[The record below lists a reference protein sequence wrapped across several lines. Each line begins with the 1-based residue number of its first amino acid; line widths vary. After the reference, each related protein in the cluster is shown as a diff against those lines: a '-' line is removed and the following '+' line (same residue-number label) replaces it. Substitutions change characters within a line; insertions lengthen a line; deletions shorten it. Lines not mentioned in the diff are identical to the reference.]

1 MVTIAAEAAL
11 PLQGIRVLDLTR
23 IYSGPYC
30 TFLMA
35 MAGAE
40 VIKVEAPEGEHL
52 RTRNA
57 RAGASLPFPMLNANK
72 RFVTINIKEPRGR
85 DLVRR
90 LAERVDVLVE
100 NFRPGVMEK
109 LGLGRDVL
117 RVINPRLIYASTNGF
132 GGDGPYRDYA
142 AMDLTIQ
149 AVSGVMDSTGF
160 SDNPPVKAGPA
171 IGDFFAGVHL
181 YGAIVSALLHRER
194 TGEAL
199 APEVSML
206 EAIYPSLCSNLA
218 MAMGGGEFV
227 RRTGNR
233 HGGLSQCPY
242 NVYPAADG
250 HFAII
255 CINDRHWRALL
266 KALDREDLDQS
277 RFATSTD
284 RVANMDYIDNEI
296 SRVTSTQTRE
306 ELADKLNAVG
316 VPCGKVQSLAEVI
329 RDPQLH
335 ATGMLREMDH
345 PEFGRL
351 VLSHSAL
358 TYRDHPR
365 SPYRPSGALG
375 GDNKGVFGEIGLGD
389 EDLAGLRSAG
399 II

>member
-1 MVTIAAEAAL
+1 MTNAAGPAL
-11 PLQGIRVLDLTR
+11 PLRGVRVLDLTR

-35 MAGAE
+35 IAGAD

-52 RTRNA
+52 RLRKA

-72 RFVTINIKEPRGR
+72 RFVTVNLKDPRGR
-85 DLVRR
+85 ALVLR
-90 LAERVDVLVE
+90 LAGRADVLIE
-100 NFRPGVMEK
+100 NFRPGVMEEM
-109 LGLGRDVL
+109 GLGREAL
-117 RVINPRLIYASTNGF
+117 RQANPRLIYASTNGF
-132 GGDGPYRDYA
+132 SSAGPYRDYA

-149 AVSGVMDSTGF
+149 ALSGVMDSTGF
-160 SDNPPVKAGPA
+160 ADNPPVKAGPA

-199 APEVSML
+199 SPEVAML

-218 MAMGGGEFV
+218 MAMGGGDFV

-255 CINDRHWRALL
+255 CTSDRHWRALV
-266 KALDREDLDQS
+266 KALGRPDLDQP
-277 RFATSTD
+277 RFATNTE
-284 RVANMDYIDNEI
+284 RVANMDHIDGEL
-296 SRVTSTQTRE
+296 SAVTATLTRAQLTQR
-306 ELADKLNAVG
+306 LNAVG
-316 VPCGKVQSLAEVI
+316 VPCGAVQSLTEVI
-329 RDPQLH
+329 SDPQLH
-335 ATGMLREMDH
+335 ATGMLREFDH
-345 PEFGRL
+345 PEYGRL

-358 TYRDHPR
+358 TYRGHPR
-365 SPYRPSGALG
+365 APYRLSGALG
-375 GDNKGVFGEIGLGD
+375 RDNEEVFGEIGLGRD
-389 EDLAGLRSAG
+389 EVAALREDG

>member
-1 MVTIAAEAAL
+1 MANAAEPAL
-11 PLQGIRVLDLTR
+11 PLKGVRVLDLTR

-40 VIKVEAPEGEHL
+40 IIKVESPEGEHL
-52 RTRNA
+52 RQRKA

-72 RFVTINIKEPRGR
+72 RFVTINLKERRGCE
-85 DLVRR
+85 LVLR
-90 LAERVDVLVE
+90 LAERADVLIE
-100 NFRPGVMEK
+100 NFRPGVMDAM
-109 LGLGRDVL
+109 GLGRAVL
-117 RVINPRLIYASTNGF
+117 RQIQPRLIYASTNGF
-132 GGDGPYRDYA
+132 SSTGPYRDYA

-149 AVSGVMDSTGF
+149 ALSGVMDSTGF
-160 SDNPPVKAGPA
+160 PDNPPVKAGPA

-181 YGAIVSALLHRER
+181 FGAIVAALLHRER

-199 APEVSML
+199 SPEVAML

-218 MAMGGGEFV
+218 MAMGGGDFV

-255 CINDRHWRALL
+255 CTSDRHWRALV
-266 KALDREDLDQS
+266 KALGRQDLDQPG
-277 RFATSTD
+277 FATNTQ
-284 RVANMDYIDNEI
+284 RVANMDYIDGELGKI
-296 SRVTSTQTRE
+296 TATLTRAALTE
-306 ELADKLNAVG
+306 RLNAVG
-316 VPCGKVQSLAEVI
+316 VPCGAVQSLIEVI
-329 RDPQLH
+329 QDPQLH
-335 ATGMLREMDH
+335 ATGMLRTFDH
-345 PEFGRL
+345 PEYGRL

-365 SPYRPSGALG
+365 APYRLSGPLG
-375 GDNKGVFGEIGLGD
+375 RDNDDVFGEIGIGRD
-389 EDLAGLRSAG
+389 EVARLRQAG